1 MVNQQQSLKDTD
13 FNVNLDVNLKNKEQL
28 ESEPSSLEIMQAD
41 MQAAIRAKKK
51 VSNLDES
58 MVLGISS
65 VKTTDQLQSS
75 DADTSLMSGRAS
87 DDNNDRSLN
96 AEQLSRVIEMAW
108 EDRTPFSAIAHS
120 YGLDESAVIKLMRQE
135 LQPASFR
142 LWRKRVSGR
151 VTKHQANRNFT
162 VGRAYCQT
170 QYKPR

>member
-1 MVNQQQSLKDTD
+1 MVHQQQSLKGTD
-13 FNVNLDVNLKNKEQL
+13 FNVNLKNKEQL

-51 VSNLDES
+51 VGNLDES
-58 MVLGISS
+58 MVSGISS
-65 VKTTDQLQSS
+65 VKTGQLQSS
-75 DADTSLMSGRAS
+75 GADTSLMSCRAS
-87 DDNNDRSLN
+87 DDDNNDMALN

-108 EDRTPFSAIAHS
+108 EDRTPFSAIEHS

-135 LQPASFR
+135 LQPSSFR